1 MTTESKSIVN
11 QDLILAARQGLIPVR
26 ERVWLGG
33 FGNML
38 RKELGQWWGTKMG
51 WIQLVLWILF
61 LNVITTFIM
70 IDSASGAMTIA
81 ERIDEVVPTILQMQ
95 MFIVAIGLVITVQGA
110 VVGEKQLGTAA
121 WVMSKPASR
130 SAFIVAKAVSYV
142 IGYGVTAVIIPSI
155 IFLLETRF
163 LFLLPVSIPHFLMGL
178 GVVALD
184 LLFYLMLTL
193 MLGTIFN
200 SRGPITGIGVGI
212 LLVGLLLNG
221 MFPLEIQAV
230 TPWLLPDVGVGL
242 ALQQP
247 LPDIWF
253 VPVVASAIWIV
264 VFSVVA
270 LWRFGR
276 EEF

>member
-163 LFLLPVSIPHFLMGL
+163 LFHLPVSIPHFLVGL
-178 GVVALD
+178 GMVALD

-270 LWRFGR
+270 LWRFRR

>member
-1 MTTESKSIVN
+1 MTTESKSVVN
-11 QDLILAARQGLIPVR
+11 QDLILAARKELIPVR
-26 ERVWLGG
+26 ERAWLGG
-33 FGNML
+33 FGNMF

-51 WIQLVLWILF
+51 WIQLILWILF

-81 ERIDEVVPTILQMQ
+81 EQMEEVVPTILQMQ

-253 VPVVASAIWIV
+253 VPVVASVIWIL